1 MALKVGDLY
10 ATIRLQDS
18 EFNAGIDRAGSK
30 FQGLKSAVA
39 TGTKVL
45 ATGFAA
51 GTTALVGLGAAAMQV
66 GLDYN
71 RLQQTS
77 RAALTAILGSA
88 EAAAD
93 QMDRLDEFARTSP
106 FAKQTF
112 ITAQQQMLAFGIET
126 EKVIPYLDAMQQAVA
141 ATGGSNAQLGEMAL
155 IMGKISSTSKITA
168 EDLNQ
173 FGERGVNAAQ
183 LIGDQMGFT
192 AAEIREKISAGTLD
206 AGEALDALAAGMQAT
221 FGGATALVKQQM
233 DGAVDRVKGAFRD
246 IGSILAA
253 PFIDPNGGGRAVEWT
268 NQVADA
274 MRSLEAKI
282 RPTVAILETR
292 FAPQLGIVNTA
303 LDLVND
309 SINRID
315 VSKLNRQLDELG
327 KYAPIIAGVGTAM
340 FSLGTQSVPLLG
352 VVNPLVAGF
361 VAMAAVSPELRGAF
375 TDAAVAAAPLLPL
388 LGNLAVVAA
397 DVASQVLVQMSPAL
411 RDLMVSGAEVAVLLG
426 GALLPALGDL
436 LVAGLPLVEML
447 AGLISWIAQLPTPV
461 LAAVAAFALLHS
473 PIGSATTAIA
483 GFVTTAARI
492 VQERV
497 AVQAALGGVGT
508 ASATMGAAMV
518 GAQGAA
524 RGLGAALTTAFVGNP
539 VGLAIT
545 GITVALSLLVTRQA
559 EANQAARQ
567 LTDAMIQQGGVA
579 GELSDKWAI
588 NALSTSGALE
598 AAEKLGINLQDLTA
612 AATGNVEA
620 YERVT
625 AAMADYRKVA
635 TDMHGGT
642 PLDKELNLVERELD
656 KLQDTYGKS
665 AEAARR
671 HADASGGVGDASR
684 SNADALRDENAEL
697 QRQQDLQRTAADASL
712 SLAEAKLRAAE
723 QADRTNES
731 IAEYNR
737 LVESG
742 VATEQELVDARRD
755 MEQQLLSTV
764 RGYNSITDAMRRNN
778 ADAAALNEVIAAQ
791 REQFVLTATQMGYTA
806 EEASRMA
813 DELGLIPNRVDI
825 EIDADASEAMLA
837 LEEARQRVRD
847 AEENIR
853 INGDSASA
861 RAELESARQAVRDA
875 EDRIRIDAEN
885 AAALQRLEEARAEV
899 RAAEDDIR
907 INGDN
912 GPAHQ
917 RLQDALAA
925 VRAAEAAITV
935 NANTGGAEAALANLT
950 RTRYMDLIVQIHQQ
964 GQIPTAGFGQVPVAD
979 GGWITPGRAPGGWVP
994 APYPGPGIDNI
1005 LWPLNS
1011 GGRTLA
1017 QPLAGGEFVVNGADA
1032 SRNAQLLEWINAG
1045 NQPRFALPTPDL
1057 GVGLRGAVITVQ
1069 LTPEQFEALNRPTI
1083 GQVTVEQS
1091 TSPEVSAAR
1100 QVDRLVAELADRMGA
1115 AL

>member
-1 MALKVGDLY
+1 MK
-10 ATIRLQDS
+10 
-18 EFNAGIDRAGSK
+18 
-30 FQGLKSAVA
+30 
-39 TGTKVL
+39 
-45 ATGFAA
+45 
-51 GTTALVGLGAAAMQV
+51 V

-183 LIGDQMGFT
+183 LIGDRMGLT

-268 NQVADA
+268 NEVADA

-497 AVQAALGGVGT
+497 ALQAALGGVGT

-545 GITVALSLLVTRQA
+545 GITVALSLFVTRQA
-559 EANQAARQ
+559 EARQAAQQ

-579 GELSDKWAI
+579 GELSDKWAV

-612 AATGNVEA
+612 AATGNIEA

-671 HADASGGVGDASR
+671 HAEASGGVGDSSR

-837 LEEARQRVRD
+837 LEDARQRVRD

-861 RAELESARQAVRDA
+861 RAKLESARQAVRDA

-912 GPAHQ
+912 GPARQ

-994 APYPGPGIDNI
+994 GQYPGPGVDNI

-1032 SRNAQLLEWINAG
+1032 ARNAKLLEWINAG
-1045 NQPRFALPTPDL
+1045 NQPRFALPAPDL